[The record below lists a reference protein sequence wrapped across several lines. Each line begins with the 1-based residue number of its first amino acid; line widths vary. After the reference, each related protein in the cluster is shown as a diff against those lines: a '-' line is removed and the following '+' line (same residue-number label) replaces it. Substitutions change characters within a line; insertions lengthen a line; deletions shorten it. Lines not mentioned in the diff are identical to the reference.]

1 MQQSSSHRLILE
13 LLRHLRVTQVG
24 EKPVRDVTVLGD
36 LQSDV
41 IKELAFT
48 VIVINYK
55 YGARGII
62 QIADDGA
69 FCQRRWGKTQREIA
83 GQIFVVT
90 DLVIAALLP
99 FVYDILPIFLI
110 PHYKR
115 VDIYEYTILN

>member
-62 QIADDGA
+62 QIANDGA
-69 FCQRRWGKTQREIA
+69 FCQRSWGKKQMEIV
-83 GQIFVVT
+83 GQIILGSGQVM
-90 DLVIAALLP
+90 AALLL
-99 FVYDILPIFLI
+99 FVYDILPIFFCQ
-110 PHYKR
+110 YF
-115 VDIYEYTILN
+115 